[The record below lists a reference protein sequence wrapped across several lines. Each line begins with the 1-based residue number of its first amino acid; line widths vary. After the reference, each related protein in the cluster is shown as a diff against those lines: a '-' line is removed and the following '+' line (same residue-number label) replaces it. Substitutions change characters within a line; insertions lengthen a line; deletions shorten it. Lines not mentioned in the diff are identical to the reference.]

1 MNKDAEKRIAAQ
13 LAKAMAMICVSN
25 SMLEDLH
32 AGPGLVTRTGDYSDV
47 LDADGNRIPWSE
59 VSRIDDAEMRDLMRQ
74 IVNRL
79 YTFHLSCDEPAL
91 RSEIDRWMTV
101 AGKWDE
107 PDQLASCRLVQTGIR
122 RVGDIL
128 FHHRGVDRDPLE
140 VIAFHQLGALGG
152 LDCLG

>member
-13 LAKAMAMICVSN
+13 LAKAMAMICVRN
-25 SMLEDLH
+25 TMLEDLH
-32 AGPGLVTRTGDYSDV
+32 AGPGPVTRTGDYSDVVV

-79 YTFHLSCDEPAL
+79 YTFHLNSDDPGL

-107 PDQLASCRLVQTGIR
+107 PELAPGMTRTA
-122 RVGDIL
+122 D
-128 FHHRGVDRDPLE
+128 
-140 VIAFHQLGALGG
+140 ALGK
-152 LDCLG
+152 